1 MANKDSTETVGPPTP
16 GAPYEFSDEDNV
28 LFKGLALRMSSLG
41 FFLLVLAALDMPALL
56 RAEGRAV
63 VVAILYMVTG
73 AWSFLTAYSIRSI
86 VETEGSDI
94 SHLLSALKSLRHLL
108 TLAVVL
114 VMILLALAAK
124 GLLVTAFNRV
134 F

>member
-1 MANKDSTETVGPPTP
+1 MENQDSTETVGPPTP
-16 GAPYEFSDEDNV
+16 GGSYEFSDEDNA

-63 VVAILYMVTG
+63 VVAILYTVTG
-73 AWSFLTAYSIRSI
+73 AWSFYTAYSVRSI
-86 VETEGSDI
+86 VGTEGSDI
-94 SHLLSALKSLRHLL
+94 PHLLSALKSLRHLL

-114 VMILLALAAK
+114 VVILLALAAK
-124 GLLVTAFNRV
+124 GLLVTVINRV